1 MNKNG
6 PSYLRHI
13 RSKLHTAF
21 FANADFNRNRKP
33 LNGRINRV
41 RSWVKFI
48 KVLTCSFYAHRSQ
61 KRKKLL
67 DLAVFFVLLGSV
79 RVQAAHK
86 MMVKL
91 TPGLDGFRDKSLS
104 SSCKLKIIR
113 DNDNF
118 DNCFLL

>member
-1 MNKNG
+1 MC
-6 PSYLRHI
+6 LRAAFT
-13 RSKLHTAF
+13 RTDPKSAKSCLTWLSF
-21 FANADFNRNRKP
+21 FA
-33 LNGRINRV
+33 
-41 RSWVKFI
+41 
-48 KVLTCSFYAHRSQ
+48 
-61 KRKKLL
+61 
-67 DLAVFFVLLGSV
+67 LLGSV